1 VLTPGEGRIVVQ
13 LPARADPD
21 PLFSA
26 HVADLLRS
34 AAVGKLNP
42 VWFTILSGELS
53 TETLSRPSGR

>member
-1 VLTPGEGRIVVQ
+1 VQ
-13 LPARADPD
+13 LPARADSD

-53 TETLSRPSGR
+53 TETLSQPSGR